1 MINQYRENIIQLV
14 YEFYISC
21 LKINDVKRIAVIGSI
36 ITNKEKPHD
45 VDLLLT
51 IPDELDLNRLAKISR
66 VLQGKSGQIGG
77 GADVFVANLN
87 NEYLG
92 RICIWKVCKFGVRMR
107 CDADNCGKREYLHDD
122 LSVVRL
128 SKELIDSPPLILFP
142 KIVRN
147 VSIPLDVEE
156 GLINKIISSAI

>member
-14 YEFYISC
+14 YEFFVSC
-21 LKINDVKRIAVIGSI
+21 LKINSVKRIAIIGSI
-36 ITNKEKPHD
+36 LTQKEKPND

-51 IPDELDLNRLAKISR
+51 IPDDLELNRLAKFCR

-77 GADVFVANLN
+77 GADVFVVNLN
-87 NEYLG
+87 NKYLG

-122 LSVVRL
+122 LSVIKL
-128 SKELIDSPPLILFP
+128 SKELIDNPPLILFP
-142 KIVRN
+142 KIIRN

>member
-1 MINQYRENIIQLV
+1 MINQYRKNIIQLV

-21 LKINDVKRIAVIGSI
+21 IKINDVKRIALIGSI

-51 IPDELDLNRLAKISR
+51 IPDDLDLNRLAKISR
-66 VLQGKSGQIGG
+66 ALQGKSSQIGG
-77 GADVFVANLN
+77 GADVFIANLS

-122 LSVVRL
+122 LNVIKL
-128 SKELIDSPPLILFP
+128 SKELIDNPPLILFP
-142 KIVRN
+142 NIVRN
-147 VSIPLDVEE
+147 VPIPLDVEE
-156 GLINKIISSAI
+156 GLLNKILLSAV